1 MRSKIKSFW
10 IMAVATLLM
19 ASVAGA
25 SEIGKPA
32 PDFELTDTAGKTHKL
47 SDYQGKILVIHY
59 HAVKCPWD
67 IAYQPILNDVAKQYQ
82 DKNVVFLGINSNKTE
97 PMEMLKKDVTK
108 KDIPYAVV
116 KDPGN
121 KVADAYGAAT
131 TPHMFIVDA
140 QGVLRYKGGV
150 EAAPGS
156 PDEVG
161 KSSEQYLVPALD
173 ALIAGN
179 QPEKAETR
187 SKGCTI
193 KR

>member
-1 MRSKIKSFW
+1 MRKLLTPV
-10 IMAVATLLM
+10 VALTVALLM
-19 ASVAGA
+19 MVSMAHA

-32 PDFELTDTAGKTHKL
+32 PAFELQDTAGKTHKL
-47 SDYQGKILVIHY
+47 EDYKGKIVVIHY

-67 IAYQPILNDVAKQYQ
+67 IAYQPILNEVARKYA
-82 DKNVVFLGINSNKTE
+82 DKNVVFIGINSNKTE
-97 PMEMLKKDVTK
+97 PMDMVREDVAKKS
-108 KDIPYAVV
+108 IPYAVV

-121 KVADAYGAAT
+121 KVADAYKAAT
-131 TPHMFIVDA
+131 TPHMFIIDA
-140 QGVLRYKGGV
+140 EGILRYKGGV

-173 ALIAGN
+173 ALLKGE
-179 QPEKAETR
+179 QPAKAETR